1 MSSCSRRDPSWPRSC
16 PTCSVDRGEQCADD
30 EREPPNRIQ
39 TAPTRVNT
47 HTRQSLL
54 ASGPP
59 ARCDGLAQG
68 TACGLASPHGS
79 VPTRQPPRV
88 NPHWSVP
95 MRQHNASAPARQ
107 SPRVNRPVAGA
118 HASHIPA
125 QHAPP
130 LSYVACVIRA
140 LDHGRLGLVAA
151 SNPEQHRRARLHA
164 PPPSRA
170 SVAPFTCVIGEPSS
184 VSLSHS
190 QAAPSPQTF
199 V

>member
-130 LSYVACVIRA
+130 LSHVACVILP
-140 LDHGRLGLVAA
+140 LDHPCQQLSDAA
-151 SNPEQHRRARLHA
+151 SGSTARPMKVEICA
-164 PPPSRA
+164 TPRA
-170 SVAPFTCVIGEPSS
+170 SVPRKAEISCSAKS
-184 VSLSHS
+184 
-190 QAAPSPQTF
+190 
-199 V
+199 